1 MISCG
6 DYDYIEIACM
16 HGYDIELHL
25 LTGQV
30 ISGKALDT
38 QYNSLKHECI
48 KIHSQGTD
56 ILVALDEV
64 KSMNVL
70 SKNASFNHVDFT
82 TKN

>member
-16 HGYDIELHL
+16 HGYDVKLHL
-25 LTGQV
+25 LTAGV

-38 QYNSLKHECI
+38 QYNSLKQECI
-48 KIHSQGTD
+48 KIHSQDTE

-64 KSMNVL
+64 KSMDVL
-70 SKNASFNHVDFT
+70 SKNARFTHVDFT

>member
-1 MISCG
+1 MISCS

-16 HGYDIELHL
+16 HGYDVELRL

-30 ISGKALDT
+30 ISGTALDT
-38 QYNSLKHECI
+38 QRNALKQECI
-48 KIHSQGTD
+48 KMHSQGTD

-70 SKNASFNHVDFT
+70 SKNARFTHVDFT
-82 TKN
+82 KKN